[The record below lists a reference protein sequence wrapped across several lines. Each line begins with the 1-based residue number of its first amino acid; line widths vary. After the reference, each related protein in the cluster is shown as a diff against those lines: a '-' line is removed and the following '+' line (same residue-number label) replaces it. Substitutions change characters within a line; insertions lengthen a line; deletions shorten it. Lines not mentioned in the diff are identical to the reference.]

1 MKKFR
6 NIALGI
12 LIASVIIIV
21 GCLGFYRLMISAP
34 SSDKTT
40 KEVEIPANSSSKQ
53 IASILKEQELIR
65 DDRVFLI
72 YLKLNNVNDLKAG
85 YYDLSPSM
93 GVEKIVATLR
103 EGSTKN
109 PNEIQITFQEGL
121 NIREIAT
128 IISDHTSNSYEEVIA
143 KTNDEEYIN
152 QLMEKYWFIDESV
165 KQEGIYYDLEGYLF
179 PDTYK
184 LTNRDVDVEYIF
196 NRMLEEMNRVLTPH
210 KEAIEASGFTP
221 HEILTLASMVEEES
235 ANKQDRNKVASVF
248 LNRLKISMPLGS
260 DVTTRYANQ
269 IDNKGQALTAAQ
281 YALQNPY
288 NTRLTNGTMDGKLPI
303 GPICSPSEEAIEAAL
318 YPDSHNYL
326 YFIANIQTL
335 ETFFYED
342 YASFLAKKNELAA
355 VNGGL

>member
-12 LIASVIIIV
+12 LIASLIIIV
-21 GCLGFYRLMISAP
+21 GCLGFYRFMMMAP
-34 SSDKTT
+34 SNDKKT
-40 KEVEIPANSSSKQ
+40 KEIEIPANSTSKQ
-53 IASILKEQELIR
+53 IATILKEQDLIR
-65 DDRVFLI
+65 DDKIFLI
-72 YLKLNNVNDLKAG
+72 YLKLNNINDLKAG
-85 YYDLSPSM
+85 YYDLAPNM
-93 GVEKIVATLR
+93 GVEKIVAVLR

-121 NIREIAT
+121 NMREIAS
-128 IISDHTSNSYEEVIA
+128 IISDNTSNSYEEVIEKA
-143 KTNDEEYIN
+143 NDEEYIN
-152 QLMEKYWFIDESV
+152 SLIEKYWFMDESI
-165 KQEGIYYDLEGYLF
+165 KQDGIYYDLEGYLF

-196 NRMLEEMNRVLTPH
+196 NRMLEEMNNVLTPH
-210 KEAIEASGFTP
+210 KEAIEASGFSV

-248 LNRLKISMPLGS
+248 LNRLKINMPLGS

-303 GPICSPSEEAIEAAL
+303 GPICSPSEEAIEASL

-326 YFIANIQTL
+326 YFIANVQTL

-342 YASFLAKKNELAA
+342 YASFLAKKNELSS